1 MQNRGFLLLLVATFI
16 VVAAAIFALAAGD
29 RAASPVPPGERALP
43 DLAAKLGELAWVRLS
58 HGAAKIDFAAI
69 GGRWAVVEK
78 GNYPAAPGKLRQAL
92 LGLADLTLVE
102 PKTER
107 PELFARLDLDDP
119 PNGKSA
125 EIRLS
130 DRTGQTIAE
139 LFVGRHRADRLGTGN
154 DAVYVRK
161 PGIDRAWLARGS
173 LDVSGEIVDWL
184 DRRILDIPAA
194 RIAAIKFTGKFTGDG
209 ATLVLSRSEPGD
221 RFAVA
226 GAPPDTKFKG
236 PAVLAEPAGAL
247 AALDL
252 ADVKP
257 AADQPVPD
265 SGVAAASF
273 ATFDGLTVDLRL
285 YARDNAD
292 WLAIA
297 ASGKDAAEAEAKAIN
312 SRVAAW
318 SYAVTPDRAKLLR
331 TRLADLVEP
340 AKGS

>member
-29 RAASPVPPGERALP
+29 RMASPVPPGERALP
-43 DLAAKLGELAWVRLS
+43 GLAAKLGELAWVRLS

-78 GNYPAAPGKLRQAL
+78 GNYPAAPGKLRQVL

-119 PNGKSA
+119 ANGKSTD
-125 EIRLS
+125 IRLS

-139 LFVGRHRADRLGTGN
+139 LIVGRRRADRLGTGN

-161 PGIDRAWLARGS
+161 PGADRAWLARGS
-173 LDVSGEIVDWL
+173 LDVSGDIVDWL
-184 DRRILDIPAA
+184 DRRILDVPAA
-194 RIAAIKFTGKFTGDG
+194 RIASVKLTGDG
-209 ATLVLSRSEPGD
+209 ATLVLSRAEPGD
-221 RFAVA
+221 RFAVTGVPA
-226 GAPPDTKFKG
+226 DKKLKA

-265 SGVAAASF
+265 SGVAAVSF

-297 ASGKDAAEAEAKAIN
+297 ASGKDAADAEAKAIN

-318 SYAVTPDRAKLLR
+318 SYAITPDRAKLLR

>member
-1 MQNRGFLLLLVATFI
+1 MQNRSFLFLLGVTVI
-16 VVAAAIFALAAGD
+16 VVIAAIVALAAGD
-29 RAASPVPPGERALP
+29 RATSSVPAGERALP
-43 DLAAKLGELAWVRLS
+43 GLAAKLGELAWVRLS
-58 HGAAKIDFAAI
+58 HGATKIDFAAI

-78 GNYPAAPGKLRQAL
+78 GNYPAAPGKLRQLL
-92 LGLADLTLVE
+92 LGLADLTLIE

-119 PNGKSA
+119 ANGRST
-125 EIRLS
+125 EIKLN
-130 DRTGQTIAE
+130 DRTGQTSAE
-139 LFVGRHRADRLGTGN
+139 LIIGRRRDDRLGTGSE
-154 DAVYVRK
+154 AAYVRK
-161 PGIDRAWLARGS
+161 PGADRSWPVRGS
-173 LDVSGEIVDWL
+173 LDVSGEVVDWL

-194 RIAAIKFTGKFTGDG
+194 RIASVKLTGDG
-209 ATLVLSRSEPGD
+209 TTLVLSRAQPGD

-257 AADQPVPD
+257 AAEQPVPD

-273 ATFDGLTVDLRL
+273 TTFDGLTLDLRL
-285 YARDNAD
+285 FAHDNAD
-292 WLAIA
+292 WLAIT
-297 ASGKDAAEAEAKAIN
+297 ASGKDMAEAEASAIT

-318 SYAVTPDRAKLLR
+318 RYAITPDRAKLLR